1 MDRFRLVP
9 VWIFVAFSCAAVC
22 VPLAGCG
29 MVAVLAHAMI
39 PNDIPAK
46 YKGLEEKRVVVVC
59 RPVVEL
65 QFSNA
70 RVPQELSEAVAQ
82 RLSKRVKKI
91 KLVDADEVA
100 EFTDQNDWHNFS
112 EVGKALKADM
122 VIGIDMTKFQL
133 QQGPTLL
140 QGEAMLDVV
149 VIDIHDGSKTVFSDQ
164 LPSRFPPHTP
174 IPTSERLETE
184 FRRQFIQVLA
194 EQVSRNF
201 YSHDSRADFAGD
213 ADLSRP

>member
-9 VWIFVAFSCAAVC
+9 VWILVALGCVAVC

-29 MVAVLAHAMI
+29 MVAVLAHAVN

-46 YKGLEEKRVVVVC
+46 FKGLEEKRVVVVC

-65 QFSNA
+65 QFSGA
-70 RVPQELSEAVAQ
+70 RVPQELSQSVAQ
-82 RLSKRVKKI
+82 RLATRVKKI
-91 KLVDADEVA
+91 NLVDADEVA
-100 EFTDQNDWHNFS
+100 EWTDENDWSSFA

-122 VIGIDMTKFQL
+122 VVGIDLTKFQL
-133 QQGPTLL
+133 HQGPTLL

-149 VIDIHDGSKTVFSDQ
+149 VVDVQNGSKTVFSEEF
-164 LPSRFPPHTP
+164 PSRFPPHTP
-174 IPTSERLETE
+174 IPTSERTE
-184 FRRQFIQVLA
+184 QQFRHQFVQVLA

-201 YSHDSRADFAGD
+201 YAHDSRADFAGD
-213 ADLSRP
+213 ADLQ